1 MHESKGTDM
10 ANELKVQKLADL
22 PRERRLHEGRME
34 RWSVRTEGA
43 QIVFGDITPQPLG
56 SQGNHREPHDHPF
69 DMLLVVVK
77 GTMMQEVEGVDYKVE
92 AGTAM
97 LVPSYFMHR
106 GYAYGPETASL
117 FEVFAPARRDYID
130 LVEYQREYQDSGK
143 DWVKEG
149 TFTTTPFTKNDPSK
163 GLLPIYR
170 LADMPSELVSG
181 NVKARRRSLRT
192 EYSQIVW
199 TDVDGAAGSQSEA
212 NAKLEAF
219 RFDKLLIVNNGAA
232 TVRTADG
239 AYEVAN
245 EACVVI
251 PARLPHKIELHAGR
265 PASLIEV
272 YSPARRDL
280 NHLVSHQTDQFR
292 DQGQDW
298 ALNG

>member
-1 MHESKGTDM
+1 M

-34 RWSVRTEGA
+34 RWSIRTHGA

-77 GTMMQEVEGVDYKVE
+77 GTMMQEVEGVDYEVK

-97 LVPSYFMHR
+97 LVPKYFMHR
-106 GYAYGPETASL
+106 GYAYGPQTASL

-130 LVEYQREYQDSGK
+130 LVEYQREYQDKGK

-163 GLLPIYR
+163 GPLPIYQ
-170 LADMPSELVSG
+170 LSEMPTESVEG
-181 NVKARRRSLRT
+181 KVKATRRSLRT

-199 TDVDGAAGSQSEA
+199 TDVDGSPAAASAEDGKFET
-212 NAKLEAF
+212 F
-219 RFDKLLIVNNGAA
+219 RFDKLLIVSSGKA
-232 TVRTADG
+232 TVRTAQG
-239 AYEVAN
+239 AYEVGD
-245 EACVVI
+245 ESCVII
-251 PARLPHKIELHAGR
+251 PAQLKHKIELHPGA

-272 YSPARRDL
+272 YSPARSDYR
-280 NHLVSHQTDQFR
+280 HLVSHQVEEFS

-298 ALNG
+298 ALKN